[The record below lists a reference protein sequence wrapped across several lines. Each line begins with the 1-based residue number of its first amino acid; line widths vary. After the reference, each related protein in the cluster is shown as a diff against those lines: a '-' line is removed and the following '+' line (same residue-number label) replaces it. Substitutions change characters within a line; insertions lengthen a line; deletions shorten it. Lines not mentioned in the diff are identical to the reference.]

1 MTSPSS
7 SEASSW
13 FSWLIQSNPDVYYP
27 GVTIIYAIASFLALG
42 LYIWEA
48 FLMSRPPTEFEAS
61 FDGLYL
67 VLMPYVPG
75 LIWVA
80 AMTLRLQ
87 RNLRQAESS
96 TTKGKQD

>member
-7 SEASSW
+7 SEVSSW
-13 FSWLIQSNPDVYYP
+13 FSWLLQSNPDVYYP

-42 LYIWEA
+42 LYVWEK
-48 FLMSRPPTEFEAS
+48 FLMSRPSTEFEAS

-67 VLMPYVPG
+67 VLIPYVPG
-75 LIWVA
+75 LIWAV
-80 AMTLRLQ
+80 AMTRRPQ
-87 RNLRQAESS
+87 GKLRQDESS